1 MREHQRR
8 TTTQAGAR
16 RPPGGPVA
24 SAGTMD
30 TQTAAHA
37 CQRRKARLA
46 ACGTMPG
53 STARRTN
60 GEGALAHI
68 FAGMA
73 WKHNYDCRV
82 GTGCLQQCGAPP
94 EHVEGH
100 VGVAESRIIVL
111 KRRERDTNHLGL
123 TVSLLVGVPR
133 SRRRLLDSASHD
145 GSHAGLNDLAA
156 AAAQACR
163 LGYGREA
170 REEEEEDQHE
180 PAHREMA

>member
-1 MREHQRR
+1 MRTSETNNYTSGGRR
-8 TTTQAGAR
+8 A
-16 RPPGGPVA
+16 PGP
-24 SAGTMD
+24 SAGYTMD

-94 EHVEGH
+94 EHVEGQ

-170 REEEEEDQHE
+170 REEEEEDEHE
-180 PAHREMA
+180 PRHSEVA